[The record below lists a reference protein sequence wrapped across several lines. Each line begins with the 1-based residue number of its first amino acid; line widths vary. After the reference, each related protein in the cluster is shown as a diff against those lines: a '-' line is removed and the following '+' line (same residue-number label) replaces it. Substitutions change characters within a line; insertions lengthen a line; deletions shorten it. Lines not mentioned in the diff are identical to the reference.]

1 MAARGHGYRI
11 RVGNGDGMT
20 ASAPTGI
27 AADEL
32 ASGRE
37 KVLGH
42 LAMILFAALISG
54 SFSLGSL
61 AVPYIGAGALNA
73 MRFFFAVLVMASLAL
88 VFFKRLPLP
97 HRAAW
102 RFALLGTLMGVY
114 FVSMFTAL
122 KFTSPVSTGAMFT
135 LIPMMSTG
143 FGYLFLRQTTRPI
156 VVVSLIVA
164 GCGSI
169 WVIFRGDVQA
179 ILAFDIGVGETIF
192 FFGCVCHA
200 AYAPLI
206 KKLSRGEPVIL
217 ATYWT
222 TVATFLAIAFYG
234 AGEVIETDWNS
245 LPAIVWVAIGYLA
258 IFTSAGTFFLVQ
270 FASLRLPASKVLSY
284 GYLIPVFVIVYEGLL
299 GHGWTSM
306 AVLGGAFVT
315 VLGLVIVAFG
325 PDR

>member
-1 MAARGHGYRI
+1 MALRGHGLPI
-11 RVGNGDGMT
+11 RVDIGPGVT
-20 ASAPTGI
+20 ASAPTD
-27 AADEL
+27 ADEL

-37 KVLGH
+37 KLLGH

-73 MRFFFAVLVMASLAL
+73 MRFFFASLVMASVAL
-88 VFFKRLPLP
+88 VFFKRLPFP
-97 HRAAW
+97 HVAAW

-135 LIPMMSTG
+135 LIPLMSTG

-156 VVVSLIVA
+156 VIISLIVA
-164 GCGSI
+164 ACGSI

-179 ILAFDIGVGETIF
+179 ILAFDIGFGETIF
-192 FFGCVCHA
+192 FFGCICHA
-200 AYAPLI
+200 AFAPLV
-206 KKLSRGEPVIL
+206 KKLSQGEPVIL
-217 ATYWT
+217 TTYWT
-222 TVATFLAIAFYG
+222 TVATFLAIALYG
-234 AGEVIETDWNS
+234 AGELIETDWAS
-245 LPAIVWVAIGYLA
+245 LPLIVWVAIGYLA
-258 IFTSAGTFFLVQ
+258 VFTSAGTFFLMQ
-270 FASLRLPASKVLSY
+270 FASLRLPASKVLTY
-284 GYLIPVFVIVYEGLL
+284 GYLIPVFVILYEGLL
-299 GHGWTSM
+299 GHGWTSP
-306 AVLGGAFVT
+306 AVLGGAVVT